1 VPVAALGKETIKNTW
16 PHPVSTYCSDMSLK
30 MADSFNAALK
40 GETPV
45 NKALKDLRDEL
56 QNSVDQG

>member
-1 VPVAALGKETIKNTW
+1 
-16 PHPVSTYCSDMSLK
+16 MSLK